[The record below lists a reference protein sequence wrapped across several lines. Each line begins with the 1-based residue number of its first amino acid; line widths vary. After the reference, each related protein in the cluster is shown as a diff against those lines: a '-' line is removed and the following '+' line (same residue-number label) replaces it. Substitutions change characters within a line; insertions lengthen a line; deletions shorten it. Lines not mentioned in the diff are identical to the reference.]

1 MDTLVPLDSQTGV
14 HESANGIRPWHRLL
28 HLRGALSRGLGD
40 CTVVYKWDL
49 DIAQTPRSSRSDA
62 LAIAIRVCSLRTDNV

>member
-1 MDTLVPLDSQTGV
+1 MHTLVPRDFQTGV
-14 HESANGIRPWHRLL
+14 HDSADGIRPWRRLL
-28 HLRGALSRGLGD
+28 HLRGALGRGLGD

-49 DIAQTPRSSRSDA
+49 EIAQTPRSSRSNA